1 MGGNKVIITNNI
13 RQFVKQNDK
22 FMNDAVEKMAD
33 DTLKLAQVDV
43 PLDEG
48 TLQKSGEVED
58 KGDMEFVVWFGKTG
72 DASDY
77 AAAQEAG
84 SAGGHPIQNYSTP
97 GTGAHFLKRAG
108 DRIAKIAIQ
117 YLKQAAD
124 RVKV

>member
-1 MGGNKVIITNNI
+1 MGNKIIVTNNI
-13 RQFVKQNDK
+13 RKFVKANDEH
-22 FMNDAVEKMAD
+22 MSNAVEKMAD

-43 PLDEG
+43 PLDQG
-48 TLQKSGEVED
+48 VLQKSGEVEKKD
-58 KGDMEFVVWFGKTG
+58 DMQFTVWFGKTG

-84 SAGGHPIQNYSTP
+84 FTRGHPIKNYSTP
-97 GTGAHFLKRAG
+97 GTGAHFLQRAG